1 MPKKLPEPIR
11 AKELVEIFV
20 PSECR
25 CGQPLPEAK
34 REKVLNEVIDKLT
47 EWFPGA
53 TGQQTSA
60 EVKKVDGYWKL
71 VDGSR
76 ADEKNDL
83 VYANCSAE
91 ELEEHFEDVQQLA
104 HGIAIR
110 LTQEVGAC
118 RINGEFFW
126 IWGTTQKPAS
136 LCW

>member
-1 MPKKLPEPIR
+1 MVKKLPVPIR

-34 REKVLNEVIDKLT
+34 RQEVLDEVINKLT

-53 TGQQTSA
+53 TGQKTSA

-71 VDGSR
+71 EDGSR

-91 ELEEHFEDVQQLA
+91 KLEEHFEDIEQLVY
-104 HGIAIR
+104 GIAVR
-110 LTQEVGAC
+110 LTQEVVISILA
-118 RINGEFFW
+118 F
-126 IWGTTQKPAS
+126 
-136 LCW
+136 